1 MSDLLDIKL
10 IIDKDCK
17 KLNVVITNNER
28 NDDVEGVISA
38 IQAYAN
44 KKIPMVPAYFKDS
57 VVMLPQRQIF
67 RIFITNRRV
76 VVETA
81 QRTYEVK
88 KTLREL
94 EEMLD
99 KDRFVRISQSEILN
113 LRKVKSFDFSAV
125 GTIGVE
131 LENGESTW
139 VARRRVRDVKRALA
153 RGGND
158 GYKG

>member
-17 KLNVVITNNER
+17 KTNVVITNNER

-88 KTLREL
+88 KSLREL

-139 VARRRVRDVKRALA
+139 VARRRVRDVKKALA

>member
-76 VVETA
+76 VIETA

>member
-88 KTLREL
+88 KSLREL

-139 VARRRVRDVKRALA
+139 VARRRVRDVKKALA

>member
-44 KKIPMVPAYFKDS
+44 KKIPMVPAYFKGS

-139 VARRRVRDVKRALA
+139 VARRRVRDVKQALA

-158 GYKG
+158 EFQE

>member
-38 IQAYAN
+38 IQEYAN
-44 KKIPMVPAYFKDS
+44 KKIPMIPAYFKDS
-57 VVMLPQRQIF
+57 MVMLPQRQIC
-67 RIFITNRRV
+67 RIFIINRRV

-88 KTLREL
+88 KNLREL

-113 LRKVKSFDFSAV
+113 LRKVKSFDFSAA

-139 VARRRVRDVKRALA
+139 VARRRVRDVKQALA

-158 GYKG
+158 EYKG

>member
-1 MSDLLDIKL
+1 MSDLLDLKL

-28 NDDVEGVISA
+28 NDDVEGVIAA

-44 KKIPMVPAYFKDS
+44 KKIPMIPAYFKDS

-76 VVETA
+76 VVQTA
-81 QRTYEVK
+81 QRSYEVK
-88 KTLREL
+88 KSLREL
-94 EEMLD
+94 EELLD
-99 KDRFVRISQSEILN
+99 KERFVRISQSEILN

-139 VARRRVRDVKRALA
+139 VARRRVRDVKKALA

-158 GYKG
+158 GYQG

>member
-76 VVETA
+76 IVETA

-88 KTLREL
+88 KSLREL

-139 VARRRVRDVKRALA
+139 VARRRVRDVKKALA

>member
-67 RIFITNRRV
+67 RIFITGRRV

-139 VARRRVRDVKRALA
+139 VARRRVRDVKKALE